1 MAKNGYFISSIF
13 VYQGIKTDAY
23 HKTEFI
29 PVEYTEVRQIKSS
42 FKKLMRAC
50 VPSSPAAEQEQSFF
64 R

>member
-1 MAKNGYFISSIF
+1 MYML
-13 VYQGIKTDAY
+13 YQGIKADAY

-29 PVEYTEVRQIKSS
+29 PVDYTEVRQIKSS

-50 VPSSPAAEQEQSFF
+50 IPSSPAAEQEQSFF